1 MQAVILAAGRGKR
14 MNHLT
19 SGTPKPLIRVA
30 GKNLIE
36 HKLDILP
43 SEIDEVIIVVGYL
56 GDQIE
61 DYFGD
66 FYGDKKIIYV
76 DQGDLN
82 GTAGALWQAKPL
94 LGERF
99 IVMMGDDIYG
109 RDEIKKCIE
118 NGWTILVQKVTSP
131 RQGAKVI
138 VNERGAIETIE
149 ENVKLVPG
157 DLGNAGMYVLSRD
170 IFNYPLVPKGP
181 GEKEFGLPQ
190 TIVKAA
196 KDFEI
201 KIVEAKNWIQLTSP
215 EDIDRVDKILSSK
228 KDKLTVL

>member
-61 DYFGD
+61 DDFGD

-109 RDEIKKCIE
+109 RDEI
-118 NGWTILVQKVTSP
+118 
-131 RQGAKVI
+131 
-138 VNERGAIETIE
+138 
-149 ENVKLVPG
+149 
-157 DLGNAGMYVLSRD
+157 
-170 IFNYPLVPKGP
+170 
-181 GEKEFGLPQ
+181 
-190 TIVKAA
+190 
-196 KDFEI
+196 
-201 KIVEAKNWIQLTSP
+201 
-215 EDIDRVDKILSSK
+215 
-228 KDKLTVL
+228 